1 MHSKSENIET
11 IINDKAVE
19 VIDRIFKS
27 FFSKNGICLETTIKG
42 CYFNFYCID
51 LLHYKCHQ
59 TNLNCVDHTHVLTIR

>member
-27 FFSKNGICLETTIKG
+27 YFSKNEICLETTIKG
-42 CYFNFYCID
+42 DILTFIVLICCIINVI
-51 LLHYKCHQ
+51 KQ
-59 TNLNCVDHTHVLTIR
+59 I

>member
-27 FFSKNGICLETTIKG
+27 YFSKNEICLETTIKG
-42 CYFNFYCID
+42 RYFNFYCID
-51 LLHYKCHQ
+51 LLHYKYHQ